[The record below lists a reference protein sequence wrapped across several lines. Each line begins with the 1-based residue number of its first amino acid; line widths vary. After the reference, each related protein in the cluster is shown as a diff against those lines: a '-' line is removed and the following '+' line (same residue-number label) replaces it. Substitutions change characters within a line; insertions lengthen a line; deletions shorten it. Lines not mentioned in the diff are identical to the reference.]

1 MASSSGQAVAQVIG
15 ELRPRPE
22 TGLLPPSS
30 WRRFLANRLA
40 IAGAIVVLVIM
51 IVAVLAPLLP
61 LRDPN
66 GTQPARRLSPPL
78 SPGYGLGADHL
89 GRDLLRRVAWCAR
102 FSLTV
107 GVLYTGLAMSFWPTV
122 GLGAGYYGG
131 RLV

>member
-40 IAGAIVVLVIM
+40 IAGAIVVLAIV
-51 IVAVLAPLLP
+51 IVAVLAPFLP

-78 SPGYGLGADHL
+78 SPGYVLGADHL
-89 GRDLLRRVAWCAR
+89 GRDLSSRVAWGAR
-102 FSLTV
+102 IPPLR
-107 GVLYTGLAMSFWPTV
+107 GVAPPGLALVVGANV
-122 GLGAGYYGG
+122 GLAA
-131 RLV
+131 